1 MIDVAVDYLAFS
13 QNGTQ
18 LRLQCKSRS
27 KTDATVFDLS
37 LAKGKRTKLPTHVF
51 YLRGPANRAEYW
63 IVPFSVV
70 KKITTKMTGRTG
82 RTVYR
87 LYLTKDSLQKLRDF
101 RNEYGVEEVKRWQE

>member
-37 LAKGKRTKLPTHVF
+37 LAKDKRTKLPTHVF